1 MGTQLTRRHRQPSFA
16 GVRLR
21 FSLTSRREIRLMGL
35 RVVELPT
42 FSMTG
47 QVVATMVKGAGI
59 DTPSPFVNLRVSS
72 E

>member
-1 MGTQLTRRHRQPSFA
+1 
-16 GVRLR
+16 
-21 FSLTSRREIRLMGL
+21 MGL

-47 QVVATMVKGAGI
+47 QVVATVVKGAGI
-59 DTPSPFVNLRVSS
+59 NTPSPFVNLRVSG